1 MVRTEKS
8 AASLTFALHACL
20 ICADESP
27 VAFGVSDRTVSSACV
42 DGLNLGILSPSLPPL
57 SSPLASC
64 GIIGRMT
71 SHAKHQPSAA
81 SNTIY
86 VIAMKPKAMLETPD
100 MAVDRVAWLRKWLKG
115 CDIPD
120 SELRPKNLIRPQC
133 RLVLG
138 DISTAPPTADG
149 ESVYASL
156 LLPADGAAKRL
167 FSRHSEDMKDS
178 PFAETYGTDDPDT
191 YLKSAEDMTCTLDNY
206 LRHTPDEDYILR
218 ESFTSGDGSRRGRV
232 TSRLSI
238 Y

>member
-1 MVRTEKS
+1 
-8 AASLTFALHACL
+8 
-20 ICADESP
+20 
-27 VAFGVSDRTVSSACV
+27 
-42 DGLNLGILSPSLPPL
+42 
-57 SSPLASC
+57 
-64 GIIGRMT
+64 MT

-81 SNTIY
+81 NNTIY
-86 VIAMKPKAMLETPD
+86 VIAMKPKAMQETPD
-100 MAVDRVAWLRKWLKG
+100 MAADRVAWLRKWLKG

-138 DISTAPPTADG
+138 DISTPPPTADG

-156 LLPADGAAKRL
+156 FLPAVGTAECL
-167 FSRHSEDMKDS
+167 FARHSKDMKDS
-178 PFAETYGTDDPDT
+178 PFAEAYGTDDPDT
-191 YLKSAEDMTCTLDNY
+191 YMEAAEDMACTLDNY